1 MIDFN
6 PLVSILINNY
16 NKEKFCEKAV
26 NSVLNQNY
34 KKIEIIFFD
43 DGSSDSSVKKI
54 NKIKQKNK
62 NKIRITINSNRGKNF
77 SYNQLNSIKRSLNMC
92 KGKFVCILDSDDFFQ
107 KKKIKK
113 IVKFFE
119 ENRSS
124 DIVLDLPIIYYG
136 SSKKPKLKNDYFYRK
151 NKWPKFPPT
160 SCLSFRKQSLIN
172 SINKISFKNYPE
184 LWFDFRITTFYALK
198 KKQFNLIDENL
209 TFYRQNS
216 NNFEKRYKKFFNK
229 EWWNRR
235 YQAFQFLKKLDYN
248 KFNKNIFTIDY
259 FITTF
264 LNKVFIIK

>member
-107 KKKIKK
+107 KKKNKK
-113 IVKFFE
+113 D
-119 ENRSS
+119 S
-124 DIVLDLPIIYYG
+124 
-136 SSKKPKLKNDYFYRK
+136 
-151 NKWPKFPPT
+151 
-160 SCLSFRKQSLIN
+160 
-172 SINKISFKNYPE
+172 
-184 LWFDFRITTFYALK
+184 
-198 KKQFNLIDENL
+198 
-209 TFYRQNS
+209 
-216 NNFEKRYKKFFNK
+216 
-229 EWWNRR
+229 
-235 YQAFQFLKKLDYN
+235 
-248 KFNKNIFTIDY
+248 
-259 FITTF
+259 
-264 LNKVFIIK
+264 